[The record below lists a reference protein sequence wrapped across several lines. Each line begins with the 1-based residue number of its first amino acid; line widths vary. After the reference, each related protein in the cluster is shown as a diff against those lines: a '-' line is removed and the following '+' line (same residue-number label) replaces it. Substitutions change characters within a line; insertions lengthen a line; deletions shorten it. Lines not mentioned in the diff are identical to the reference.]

1 MQLIFVL
8 HGVYYRPQAFDPVR
22 DITEGLNMCI
32 DNGRQ

>member
-1 MQLIFVL
+1 MQLTFA
-8 HGVYYRPQAFDPVR
+8 VYYRPQAFDPIH